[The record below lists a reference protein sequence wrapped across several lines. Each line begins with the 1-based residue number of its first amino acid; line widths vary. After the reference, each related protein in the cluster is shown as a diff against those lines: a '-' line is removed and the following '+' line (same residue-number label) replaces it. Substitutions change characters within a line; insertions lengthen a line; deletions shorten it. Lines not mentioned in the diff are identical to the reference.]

1 MEEVLFLTIND
12 VLSIHQKMI
21 ERYGGDPT
29 IRDLGLID
37 SAVMMPQQSFA
48 GSYLHPSVA
57 SMAAA
62 YLFHLCSNRGFGDG
76 NKRTAVGAALV
87 FLDVNGFALAFTV
100 DELEQITL
108 DVAGSRLS
116 KEHLTELFF
125 EAAIQ
130 PSR

>member
-87 FLDVNGFALAFTV
+87 FLDVNGLGLALTSSNKSLWMLPAV
-100 DELEQITL
+100 DLARSI
-108 DVAGSRLS
+108 
-116 KEHLTELFF
+116 
-125 EAAIQ
+125 
-130 PSR
+130 

>member
-1 MEEVLFLTIND
+1 MEEVLFLTIEE
-12 VLSIHQKMI
+12 VLAIHQKMI

-48 GSYLHPSVA
+48 GEYIHPSVP

-62 YLFHLCSNRGFGDG
+62 YWFHLCSNHGFGDG

-87 FLDVNGFALAFTV
+87 FLDVNGHGLALTV

-108 DVAGSRLS
+108 DVAGSRLD
-116 KEHLTELFF
+116 KERLTELF

-130 PSR
+130 PSP